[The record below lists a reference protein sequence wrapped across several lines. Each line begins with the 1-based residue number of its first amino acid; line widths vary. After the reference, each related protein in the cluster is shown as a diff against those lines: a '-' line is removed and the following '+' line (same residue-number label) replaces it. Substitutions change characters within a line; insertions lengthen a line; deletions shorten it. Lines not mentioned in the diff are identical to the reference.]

1 MSEAITAVPDTRV
14 LAALSAGE
22 MPAVQAQLTGWLTRK
37 LDAIKTDISMF
48 EENIRVAERSN
59 MKTGAFKNVLAR
71 SRRLFNY
78 YEKLKIAVSEGFVI
92 IPDLQATTIAVRV
105 DRATPKRIDTGS
117 HWQAQTATPEPSLPA
132 GAGRY
137 VDDEN
142 VTESYQVDGVDYQ
155 GKPRKEDRYYA
166 SEFDEE
172 IDFPMLVVKPVVLEA
187 TQRAMALNVFDKIG
201 VVGARRKDPLVI
213 GEILGPN
220 GKKQVFFI
228 AWWLD
233 PETL

>member
-1 MSEAITAVPDTRV
+1 MEDIATLVPDTRV
-14 LAALSAGE
+14 LAAMSAGE
-22 MPAVQAQLTGWLTRK
+22 MPAVQKQLTDWLGRK
-37 LDAIKTDISMF
+37 LGSLKTDISMF
-48 EENIRVAERSN
+48 EENIRIAEQGN
-59 MKTGAFKNVLAR
+59 MKTGPWKSVLSR
-71 SRRLFNY
+71 TRRLFNY

-105 DRATPKRIDTGS
+105 DKAMPVAAETESRWRA
-117 HWQAQTATPEPSLPA
+117 ATAVPQSSLPA

-142 VTESYQVDGVDYQ
+142 TVDHWTVTRKNHAGNDYQ
-155 GKPRKEDRYYA
+155 ADRYA
-166 SEFDEE
+166 ATGFDEE

-187 TQRAMALNVFDKIG
+187 TQRAMALRVFDRIG
-201 VVGARRKDPLVI
+201 VVGARNKDPLVI
-213 GEILGPN
+213 GEVLGPN

-233 PETL
+233 VETL